1 MQVIRRVRI
10 LEVSYFDGV
19 TERRVVH
26 QTTVSI
32 RRAVGEAVSK
42 WVKRQREFKRTA
54 I

>member
-1 MQVIRRVRI
+1 MQVIRSVRV

-32 RRAVGEAVSK
+32 RRTVGEAFSK
-42 WVKRQREFKRTA
+42 RVKREREFECTG